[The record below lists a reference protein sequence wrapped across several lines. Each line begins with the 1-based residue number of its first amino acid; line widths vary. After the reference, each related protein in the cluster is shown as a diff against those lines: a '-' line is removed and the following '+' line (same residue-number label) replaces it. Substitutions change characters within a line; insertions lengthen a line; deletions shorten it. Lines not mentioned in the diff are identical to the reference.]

1 MRSMTG
7 IEYGL
12 WAALLM
18 VSVFAV
24 LQLVHVI

>member
-12 WAALLM
+12 WAALLF
-18 VSVFAV
+18 VGFFAV
-24 LQLVHVI
+24 LQLTHVI

>member
-1 MRSMTG
+1 MRSLTG

-18 VSVFAV
+18 VGVCAG
-24 LQLVHVI
+24 LQLLHVI

>member
-12 WAALLM
+12 WAAL
-18 VSVFAV
+18 VFVGVVAM
-24 LQLVHVI
+24 LQLTNVI